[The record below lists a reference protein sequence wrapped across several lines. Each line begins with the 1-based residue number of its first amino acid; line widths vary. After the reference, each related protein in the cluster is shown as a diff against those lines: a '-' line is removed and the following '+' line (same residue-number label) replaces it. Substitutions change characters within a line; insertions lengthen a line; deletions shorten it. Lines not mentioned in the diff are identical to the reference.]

1 MSTRRIGA
9 VVGIVTLVASG
20 AYVFVYLYRWEW
32 NRAIISGVIFLAAEV
47 ALTTWIL
54 NGRLRHLSRD
64 VDHLREQRIRHHVR
78 NGAPPA
84 HRPFAWMSDTSRMG
98 VFVPLLM
105 GAGVLVSAVAWLVE
119 RMARATAKPVLERD
133 LTRRLGAL
141 SMPAQGFIVD
151 DDPVDLIGRPS
162 PR

>member
-1 MSTRRIGA
+1 MSSKAIGA

-32 NRAIISGVIFLAAEV
+32 NRAIISGVIFVAAEV
-47 ALTTWIL
+47 ALTTWLL
-54 NGRLRHLSRD
+54 NGRLRNVSRD
-64 VDHLREQRIRHHVR
+64 VDRLREQRIRQHVR
-78 NGAPPA
+78 NGAPA
-84 HRPFAWMSDTSRMG
+84 ARRPFAWMGDPTQMN

-119 RMARATAKPVLERD
+119 RMARATARPVLERD

-141 SMPAQGFIVD
+141 TMPAQGFIVD

>member
-1 MSTRRIGA
+1 M
-9 VVGIVTLVASG
+9 
-20 AYVFVYLYRWEW
+20 
-32 NRAIISGVIFLAAEV
+32 
-47 ALTTWIL
+47 
-54 NGRLRHLSRD
+54 
-64 VDHLREQRIRHHVR
+64 R
-78 NGAPPA
+78 NGAPA
-84 HRPFAWMSDTSRMG
+84 ARRPFAWMGDPTQMN

-119 RMARATAKPVLERD
+119 RMARATARPVLERD

-141 SMPAQGFIVD
+141 TMPAQGFIVD